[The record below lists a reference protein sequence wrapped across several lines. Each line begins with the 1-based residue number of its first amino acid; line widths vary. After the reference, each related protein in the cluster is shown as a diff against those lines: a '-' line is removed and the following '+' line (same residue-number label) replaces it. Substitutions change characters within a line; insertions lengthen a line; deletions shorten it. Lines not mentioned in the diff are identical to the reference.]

1 MARTIAQDVSH
12 LVFTEM
18 KFRLFQNND
27 QFMPWSNLPNDYI
40 FYTNMTVGMI
50 CAENIVKIRCIV

>member
-18 KFRLFQNND
+18 KFRLFQTVINLCL
-27 QFMPWSNLPNDYI
+27 WSNLPNDYI
-40 FYTNMTVGMI
+40 FYNNTTVGMI
-50 CAENIVKIRCIV
+50 CTENIVKMRGIV